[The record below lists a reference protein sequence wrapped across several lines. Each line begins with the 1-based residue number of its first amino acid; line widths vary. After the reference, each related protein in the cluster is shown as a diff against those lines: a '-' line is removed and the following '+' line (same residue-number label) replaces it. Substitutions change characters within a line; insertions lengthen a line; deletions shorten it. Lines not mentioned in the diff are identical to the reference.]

1 VRRVSVAALVAA
13 LAVLAAGCGGSKI
26 AADEVPGSPVA
37 LTTPVDRQ
45 TPEGARPDSSSSSS
59 DSSTDADSGDTSTS
73 DQTGTDTGADTGAA
87 ATPAP
92 AETPA
97 PAAGGGTQ
105 DQTQQQG
112 TAPAEPAPQGSDE
125 QRFDEFCDQ
134 NAGAC

>member
-1 VRRVSVAALVAA
+1 MRRLSIAALVAA

-26 AADEVPGSPVA
+26 DADEVPGSPIA

-59 DSSTDADSGDTSTS
+59 GTSTNSDSGDTSTS

-105 DQTQQQG
+105 DQTQQG

>member
-1 VRRVSVAALVAA
+1 VRRASVAALVAA

-45 TPEGARPDSSSSSS
+45 TPEGARPDSASSGT
-59 DSSTDADSGDTSTS
+59 STDAGSGDSSTS
-73 DQTGTDTGADTGAA
+73 DQTGTDTGSDTGAA

-92 AETPA
+92 AGTPA

-105 DQTQQQG
+105 DQTQQQQG

-125 QRFDEFCDQ
+125 QRFEEFCDQ

>member
-1 VRRVSVAALVAA
+1 MSVAALVAA

-59 DSSTDADSGDTSTS
+59 DTSTDADSGDTSTS
-73 DQTGTDTGADTGAA
+73 DQTGTDTGAA

-92 AETPA
+92 AGTPA

-105 DQTQQQG
+105 DQTQPQQG

-125 QRFDEFCDQ
+125 QRFEEFCDQ

>member
-1 VRRVSVAALVAA
+1 VRRVAVAAMVAA

-37 LTTPVDRQ
+37 LTTQMDRQ
-45 TPEGARPDSSSSSS
+45 APEGARPDSSSTSSS
-59 DSSTDADSGDTSTS
+59 DTDTDADSGDTSTS
-73 DQTGTDTGADTGAA
+73 DQSGTDSGGDTGAA

-97 PAAGGGTQ
+97 PDAGGGTQ
-105 DQTQQQG
+105 DQTQQG

-125 QRFDEFCDQ
+125 QRFEEFCDQ

>member
-1 VRRVSVAALVAA
+1 VRRLTVAALVAA

-45 TPEGARPDSSSSSS
+45 TPEGARPDSSSSGT
-59 DSSTDADSGDTSTS
+59 STDTDSGDTSTS

-92 AETPA
+92 AGTPA

-105 DQTQQQG
+105 DQTQQG
-112 TAPAEPAPQGSDE
+112 TAPAQPAPQGSDE
-125 QRFDEFCDQ
+125 QRFEEFCDQ